1 MCMAKPIKT
10 IILQNF
16 PWKHAKKRGKKELV
30 SEKKVLKHLLLMAP
44 TENTVNV
51 SSSSWN
57 LAIQVWNIEMV
68 IPYTYNILLLC
79 VLQDAFVQIS
89 RHEQ

>member
-1 MCMAKPIKT
+1 M
-10 IILQNF
+10 
-16 PWKHAKKRGKKELV
+16 
-30 SEKKVLKHLLLMAP
+30 LMAP

-68 IPYTYNILLLC
+68 IPYAYNILLLC
-79 VLQDAFVQIS
+79 ELQDAFVQKS

>member
-1 MCMAKPIKT
+1 MP
-10 IILQNF
+10 
-16 PWKHAKKRGKKELV
+16 KKREKKELV

-79 VLQDAFVQIS
+79 VLQDAFVQKS